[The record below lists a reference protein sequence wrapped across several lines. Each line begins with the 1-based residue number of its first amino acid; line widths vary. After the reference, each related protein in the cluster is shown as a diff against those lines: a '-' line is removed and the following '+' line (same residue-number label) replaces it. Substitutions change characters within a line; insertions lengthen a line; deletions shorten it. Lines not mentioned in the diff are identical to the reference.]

1 VSDVVGYRAYVSED
15 LVTGEGVAVEL
26 PVASL
31 PLRLVGGLIDWFLYL
46 SALLVVVVAESGSL
60 TVSSEA
66 VAATV
71 ATLDIIVCLV
81 VLPATVEIVSRG
93 RSLGKLAMGLRIA
106 RDDGGRISARHSI
119 VRALIGFVEFFFPL
133 LPGGGVPIVVG
144 LISSRSK
151 RLGDMAAGT
160 FAINERVSLRM
171 PAALPMPPHLGM
183 WAMHADIAAVP
194 PSLAIAVRQFLGRA
208 AQLTPVV
215 RDQVGRQ
222 LYASVMTYVSPPPP
236 PTHHEWVLV
245 AVLVDRRRRDAERL
259 AREDA
264 RRARVVPV
272 DRLA

>member
-1 VSDVVGYRAYVSED
+1 MSDVVGYRAYVSED

-31 PLRLVGGLIDWFLYL
+31 PQRLVGGLIDWFVYL
-46 SALLVVVVAESGSL
+46 AALLVVVLAEARFLTYASSAVAY
-60 TVSSEA
+60 TVSI
-66 VAATV
+66 
-71 ATLDIIVCLV
+71 LDVVGCLV
-81 VLPATVEIVSRG
+81 ALPATVEILSRG

-133 LPGGGVPIVVG
+133 LPGGGIPVVIG
-144 LISSRSK
+144 LISPRSQ

-160 FAINERVSLRM
+160 IAINERVSLRLP
-171 PAALPMPPHLGM
+171 PALSMPPHLGL

-215 RDQVGRQ
+215 RDRVGRE
-222 LYASVMTYVSPPPP
+222 LYASVMNHVSPPPP
-236 PTHHEWVLV
+236 PTHHEWVLI

-264 RRARVVPV
+264 RRARIVPV

>member
-1 VSDVVGYRAYVSED
+1 MSEVVGYRAYVSED
-15 LVTGEGVAVEL
+15 VVTGEGVTVEL
-26 PVASL
+26 PIASV
-31 PLRLVGGLIDWFLYL
+31 PQRMVGALIDWFLYL
-46 SALLVVVVAESGSL
+46 ATLVVVVLVETQSL
-60 TVSSEA
+60 NVSSQA
-66 VAATV
+66 VAVTV
-71 ATLDIIVCLV
+71 VILDIIGCLV
-81 VLPATVEIVSRG
+81 ALPATVEILSRG

-119 VRALIGFVEFFFPL
+119 VRALVGFVEFFFPL
-133 LPGGGVPIVVG
+133 LPGGGVPLIVG

-160 FAINERVSLRM
+160 FAINERVSLRPL
-171 PAALPMPPHLGM
+171 PALAMPPHLAA
-183 WAMHADIAAVP
+183 WAVHADIAGIP
-194 PSLAIAVRQFLGRA
+194 PSLAIAMRQFLGRA
-208 AQLTPVV
+208 AQLSPMV

-222 LYASVMTYVSPPPP
+222 LYASVMKYVSPPPP

-264 RRARVVPV
+264 RRARIVPV